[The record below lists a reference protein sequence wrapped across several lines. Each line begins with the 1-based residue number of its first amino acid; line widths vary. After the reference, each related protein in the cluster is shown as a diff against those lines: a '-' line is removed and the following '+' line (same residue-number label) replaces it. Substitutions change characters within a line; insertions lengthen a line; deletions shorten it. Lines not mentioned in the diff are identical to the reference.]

1 MIKTALF
8 LKWFLGVLLVGG
20 VIAVAVKYANPL
32 TVIFYPSKAPMIIGV
47 DVFQNCNVDIGYT
60 DNTTDELGVRLY
72 RRDNG
77 QGNFNIV
84 RVEGPHN
91 GKADD
96 IFDTDLPPGTY
107 EYRVS
112 VYNANYG
119 ELVSNTSEPATT
131 SPDCANTPLTIK
143 PINPVIVSVDVV
155 NKCRPQVTYN
165 DNSLDEDGIRI
176 YRSELGVSAE
186 VAIAN
191 LPPHTGLQATYN
203 EANFLSAST
212 YEYRVSAYNAK
223 GESFSDPYD
232 VKITDANCNLLLAP
246 NALLPLPDYN
256 PTPSSPKKACTWT
269 PVVNVF
275 LRKGPDVGVFHRL
288 VDVEVGKSFPIIG
301 QSEDGQFWAV
311 GVEPGVAGYVTKSEI
326 YSRTS
331 GDCSNVPTLKDP
343 PPPPV
348 IEPAPTKKPD
358 SGGNS
363 DPASAT
369 QCPVGAVCP

>member
-1 MIKTALF
+1 MIKTGLF
-8 LKWFLGVLLVGG
+8 LKWSLGVLLVGG
-20 VIAVAVKYANPL
+20 VIAGMVKYVNLAPL
-32 TVIFYPSKAPMIIGV
+32 VFSQPKAPIIVGV
-47 DVFQNCNVDIGYT
+47 DVFQNCKVDIGYT

-91 GKADD
+91 GKPGD
-96 IFDTDLPPGTY
+96 IFDTNLPPGTY

-119 ELVSNTSEPATT
+119 ELFSNTSDPIAT
-131 SPDCANTPLTIK
+131 SPDCANMPLTI
-143 PINPVIVSVDVV
+143 
-155 NKCRPQVTYN
+155 
-165 DNSLDEDGIRI
+165 
-176 YRSELGVSAE
+176 
-186 VAIAN
+186 
-191 LPPHTGLQATYN
+191 
-203 EANFLSAST
+203 
-212 YEYRVSAYNAK
+212 
-223 GESFSDPYD
+223 
-232 VKITDANCNLLLAP
+232 LAP
-246 NALLPLPDYN
+246 YALLPLLDHN

-275 LRKGPDVGVFHRL
+275 LRKGPDVGIFHRL

-311 GVEPGVAGYVTKSEI
+311 GVEPGMAGYITKSEI

-331 GDCSNVPTLKDP
+331 GDCSSVPTLKDP

-348 IEPAPTKKPD
+348 IESAPTKKPD

-369 QCPVGAVCP
+369 QCVPAIGAVCP

>member
-1 MIKTALF
+1 MIKIGLF
-8 LKWFLGVLLVGG
+8 LKWSLGLLLVGG
-20 VIAVAVKYANPL
+20 VIAGMVKYAGPMSL
-32 TVIFYPSKAPMIIGV
+32 IFNQSKAPALIGV
-47 DVFQNCNVDIGYT
+47 DVFQNCKVDIGYT
-60 DNTTDELGVRLY
+60 DNTTDEFGVRLY

-91 GKADD
+91 GKPGD

-119 ELVSNTSEPATT
+119 ELFSNTSNPVVVENH
-131 SPDCANTPLTIK
+131 PDCIANGPLTIK
-143 PINPVIVSVDVV
+143 PINPVIISVDVV
-155 NKCRPQVTYN
+155 NACRPQVTYN
-165 DNSLDEDGIRI
+165 DNSSDEDGFRI
-176 YRSELGVSAE
+176 YRSELGITAE
-186 VAIAN
+186 AVIAN

-203 EANFLSAST
+203 EVNPLSTGT
-212 YEYRVSAYNAK
+212 YQYRVSAYNAK

-232 VKITDANCNLLLAP
+232 VKIADTNCNLLLDP
-246 NALLPLPDYN
+246 NALLPLPDHN

-311 GVEPGVAGYVTKSEI
+311 GIEPGVAGYITKSEI

-331 GDCSNVPTLKDP
+331 GDCSIVPTLKDP
-343 PPPPV
+343 PPPV
-348 IEPAPTKKPD
+348 IEAAPTRKP
-358 SGGNS
+358 GGNNNGN
-363 DPASAT
+363 PAT
-369 QCPVGAVCP
+369 PCPVGAVCP